1 MLLQHEDHITGKLSF
16 KPEEEIGG
24 TSNTGAPSTLKFA
37 KSKPRGKRQAGHR
50 HRHPELRLKE

>member
-24 TSNTGAPSTLKFA
+24 TSKVAD
-37 KSKPRGKRQAGHR
+37 GK
-50 HRHPELRLKE
+50 

>member
-24 TSNTGAPSTLKFA
+24 TSGLIGPSLKPDRYLIDD
-37 KSKPRGKRQAGHR
+37 SPPLSGLQIQ
-50 HRHPELRLKE
+50 